1 MKIFTSNELYIQIND
16 TFHTVEDLY
25 YHGLKLTKGFGYIKG
40 DYVYIYRGKLKDGEK
55 PTKCGIYKVKGE
67 YEFVEPRNDYERRLY
82 DVDNVEETDP
92 DSIFNDVINN
102 AEDFISAE
110 DIEKINSNSGLF
122 IPVIKEKDDFLK
134 KVIKHA
140 IIEKKVNLNL
150 YKNRLGTD
158 WGLSNLRSSLTRD
171 TAMSTKYFKMWC
183 EILGLD
189 FEIRVSD
196 NGTDKY
202 ATLEEDII
210 LTSDDI

>member
-1 MKIFTSNELYIQIND
+1 MKIFTSNELYIQIGES
-16 TFHTVEDLY
+16 FHTVEDLY
-25 YHGLKLTKGFGYIKG
+25 YPGIKLTKGFGYIKG
-40 DYVYIYRGKLKDGEK
+40 LYVYIYRGKLKDSEK
-55 PTKCGIYKVKGE
+55 SSKCGIYKINGE
-67 YEFVEPRNDYERRLY
+67 YKFIEPRNDYERRVY
-82 DVDNVEETDP
+82 SIDNVEETDP
-92 DSIFNDVINN
+92 DSIFNDIINN
-102 AEDFISAE
+102 SEDFISQE

-122 IPVIKEKDDFLK
+122 IPVIKETDDFLK
-134 KVIKHA
+134 KIIKQA

-150 YKNRLGTD
+150 YKNRLGTE

-196 NGTDKY
+196 NGEDKY
-202 ATLEEDII
+202 APLYEDII